1 MGVKKDTIKDG
12 SAALTGLLLALCL
25 PASLPSY
32 MAVLGGMFAVVI
44 GKAIF
49 GGLGKNIF
57 NPAHIGRAILL
68 ASFPQ
73 QMTTWVI
80 PATKAAAVTAATAGA
95 DATTAATPLAVMRM
109 TEKVWQAGGAAAS
122 QLPPLSDLFIGNI
135 GGSLGETCVPALVL
149 GGLYLIW
156 KKLIDWRIP
165 VFYLA
170 TVAVITGIYG
180 AVMGYPSTFPLYH
193 LFAGGLMIGAFFMAT
208 DWVTSP
214 ITKKGK
220 IIYAIGLGL
229 LTSLIRLRGSYTEG
243 VCYSILMMNM
253 VTPMIDRFV
262 RNVSFGGGQK
272 K

>member
-1 MGVKKDTIKDG
+1 MEPIKEPKPLVLVSSSPHMHCGLTISKSMREVILALVPAVLASVYYFRVDAVRVIVCCVLSAIIFEKLANKVMGVKKDTVKDG

-80 PATKAAAVTAATAGA
+80 PATKAAAVTAAMAGA

-122 QLPPLSDLFIGNI
+122 QLPPLSDLFMGNV

-170 TVAVITGIYG
+170 TVAVLTGIYG

-193 LFAGGLMIGAFFMAT
+193 LFAGG
-208 DWVTSP
+208 
-214 ITKKGK
+214 
-220 IIYAIGLGL
+220 
-229 LTSLIRLRGSYTEG
+229 
-243 VCYSILMMNM
+243 
-253 VTPMIDRFV
+253 
-262 RNVSFGGGQK
+262 
-272 K
+272 